1 MFKNVKLIAHRGAS
15 AIECENTAEAFELA
29 CGENCFGVECDVHV
43 TADGKYVI
51 FHDDETGR
59 MCFEN
64 LTVEKSAFDV
74 LRALEFRRGKNY
86 KIPSLEEYLQ
96 IMKRSG
102 KTAVI
107 ELKNPMAEKNIAEI
121 CAICA
126 EKYDLDKIIFISFCF
141 ENLLVVRSILPE
153 QKIQFLTCAVTKELA
168 DELVKNNFGIDLDRV
183 VADENAFEILRERN
197 IPVNC
202 WTVDDEEEAEKLA
215 RLGAEF
221 ITTNIIGMRRD

>member
-1 MFKNVKLIAHRGAS
+1 MFDNVKLIAHRGAS

-29 CGENCFGVECDVHV
+29 CRENCFGVECDVHV

-51 FHDDETGR
+51 FHDDTTGR

-64 LTVEKSAFDV
+64 LTVKKSTYDE
-74 LRALEFRRGKNY
+74 LRALKFRRGDKY
-86 KIPSLEEYLQ
+86 KIPSLEEYLD
-96 IMKRSG
+96 IMNGCG
-102 KTAVI
+102 KVAVI

-141 ENLLVVRSILPE
+141 ENLLTVRALLPE

-168 DELVKNNFGIDLDRV
+168 DDLVKNNFGIDLDRV

-197 IPVNC
+197 IPINC
-202 WTVDDEEEAEKLA
+202 WTVDDAEEAKKLA

-221 ITTNIIGMRRD
+221 ITTNVIGIRRD